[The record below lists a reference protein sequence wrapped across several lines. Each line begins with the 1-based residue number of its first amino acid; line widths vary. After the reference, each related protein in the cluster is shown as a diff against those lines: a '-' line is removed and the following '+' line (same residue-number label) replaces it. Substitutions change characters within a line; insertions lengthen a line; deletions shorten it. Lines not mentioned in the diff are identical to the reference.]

1 MMKKEEPTF
10 THITIA
16 LEEDLNE
23 FVEAEAKKSVR
34 SKRQQLKFIVRDYMR
49 IKQEGTNERDN

>member
-16 LEEDLNE
+16 LEEDINE
-23 FVEAEAKKSVR
+23 FVEVEAKKSVR

-49 IKQEGTNERDN
+49 IVKESTDERDN

>member
-16 LEEDLNE
+16 LEEDINE
-23 FVEAEAKKSVR
+23 FVEVEAKKSVR

-49 IKQEGTNERDN
+49 IVKESNDERDN